1 VKILKISKSNSIGGA
16 LYITSEENSKK
27 NVSLVRQNGFDPA
40 FFFKNRKVQKIVSLV
55 QQNGFDP
62 EFYFLS
68 RKVQKIVSFAQQN
81 GFDPAFFFK
90 AEKSKK
96 LSVFWFNKM
105 VLTQQF
111 FVQKCR
117 FRLTK

>member
-40 FFFKNRKVQKIVSLV
+40 FFFK
-55 QQNGFDP
+55 
-62 EFYFLS
+62 
-68 RKVQKIVSFAQQN
+68 
-81 GFDPAFFFK
+81 